1 MSQTSSD
8 LTTEQAGEQTGTLE
22 LTESERHRL
31 LSDDRRRVALEVLP
45 TRTTPIELEEL
56 ARAIATREVD
66 AEEPESEYVDRVA
79 ITLHHSHL
87 PKMAHLDVIDYDP
100 ESKRIVSLR

>member
-8 LTTEQAGEQTGTLE
+8 PTTEQTGTLE

-31 LSDDRRRVALEVLP
+31 LSDDRRRLVLDVLP
-45 TRTTPIELEEL
+45 TRTTPIELGEL
-56 ARAIATREVD
+56 ARAIAKREVD
-66 AEEPESEYVDRVA
+66 TEEPDSEYVDRVA
-79 ITLHHSHL
+79 ISLHHSHL
-87 PKMAHLDVIDYDP
+87 PKIAHLDVIDYDP